1 MDKRT
6 SALNKNPQKL
16 NSVEKKHSFKP
27 KLGFTTGIVLGV
39 SSAIALST
47 TASVGDGLST
57 IQSSLNQT
65 SNTSTNITNSYTNT
79 TTSTIPTLSASPF
92 AASSNATA
100 AQSAIEASSVG
111 CGDASQQG
119 SIAWTQ
125 QEVIKNRQILNTAP
139 VDIDALFNG
148 SKGSSSG
155 SCFSDITKIIDL
167 SVAIPDWGG
176 MRAAAI
182 AALRQYAQRKVCTMV
197 NEATKK
203 ALEPLNNAIDII
215 NKNGTI
221 DLNGAV
227 QGAITG
233 GLGKLDPDLA
243 NIYQT
248 QAPQG
253 ETVNIFDSN
262 QTTFNTD
269 VAKVQDQ
276 VNGAINQIGTIGT
289 NTGSTGSTNPTGTSG
304 TTWSNN
310 TSTQSI
316 PNLSANTSNQTQQKA
331 QPQEASRSSIFD
343 ALFGGS

>member
-1 MDKRT
+1 MHKRT

-243 NIYQT
+243 IYIKHKHLK
-248 QAPQG
+248 AKLL
-253 ETVNIFDSN
+253 
-262 QTTFNTD
+262 TFLILIRLLLILMLLKFKIKLM
-269 VAKVQDQ
+269 VLLIKLAQSERIPVVLVQRILLELR
-276 VNGAINQIGTIGT
+276 VLHGLIIHLRNLYQI
-289 NTGSTGSTNPTGTSG
+289 
-304 TTWSNN
+304 
-310 TSTQSI
+310 
-316 PNLSANTSNQTQQKA
+316 
-331 QPQEASRSSIFD
+331 
-343 ALFGGS
+343 

>member
-1 MDKRT
+1 M
-6 SALNKNPQKL
+6 
-16 NSVEKKHSFKP
+16 
-27 KLGFTTGIVLGV
+27 
-39 SSAIALST
+39 
-47 TASVGDGLST
+47 
-57 IQSSLNQT
+57 
-65 SNTSTNITNSYTNT
+65 
-79 TTSTIPTLSASPF
+79 
-92 AASSNATA
+92 
-100 AQSAIEASSVG
+100 
-111 CGDASQQG
+111 
-119 SIAWTQ
+119 
-125 QEVIKNRQILNTAP
+125 
-139 VDIDALFNG
+139 
-148 SKGSSSG
+148 
-155 SCFSDITKIIDL
+155 

>member
-1 MDKRT
+1 MHKRT

-262 QTTFNTD
+262 QTTFNRLCCT
-269 VAKVQDQ
+269 K
-276 VNGAINQIGTIGT
+276 I
-289 NTGSTGSTNPTGTSG
+289 
-304 TTWSNN
+304 
-310 TSTQSI
+310 
-316 PNLSANTSNQTQQKA
+316 
-331 QPQEASRSSIFD
+331 
-343 ALFGGS
+343 